1 MRNDCYLEGP
11 LIEEFTF
18 PANSAP
24 FNSCH
29 ASTIVEVMQDKSI
42 CISFYFILCKV
53 CLIDGSGLDCSSFF
67 VVCVGQE
74 RSLFGCVFWG
84 YVRGSTW
91 CENLVA
97 ALRGNYIFSLSA
109 PEQRIS

>member
-1 MRNDCYLEGP
+1 MRNDCYIEGP

-29 ASTIVEVMQDKSI
+29 ASTIVEVMQDKTI
-42 CISFYFILCKV
+42 CIFFYNFILCNV
-53 CLIDGSGLDCSSFF
+53 CFIDGSGLDYSSFF

-74 RSLFGCVFWG
+74 RSLFGCLFWG
-84 YVRGSTW
+84 CVRGST
-91 CENLVA
+91 
-97 ALRGNYIFSLSA
+97 
-109 PEQRIS
+109 